1 MNLRAPRIFSGRSLF
16 KTMSFR
22 KYFSLCLDLLLVVS
36 VQAANPNGYYN
47 SITGKKTQALKTALS
62 TLLLNHTIQEY
73 NSLWSFFPS
82 TDARP
87 DGTVWDMY
95 SSNVRSF
102 GSTSGMNREH
112 SFPKSWW
119 GGDVNAAYTD
129 INHLFPSDGDAN
141 MAKNNYPLGVVGT
154 ASFNNG
160 MTKVGANIFPGYS
173 TNAFV
178 FEPADEYKGDFA
190 RTYFYMVT
198 CYQNYTW
205 SYLYMVDQN
214 IYPTLKPWAAS
225 MLMKWHRQD
234 PVSSKEI
241 NRNEAV
247 FKIQNNRNP
256 FIDYPQ
262 LAEYLWGD
270 STALNF
276 GLASTPSTPVL
287 ATPTNDTRLDFGIS
301 LVGIPKTRAFYL
313 KGNNLNSA
321 MSIYMEPTNN
331 YTQFAS
337 AVSYVTQSQAN
348 AGVMVTM
355 TYKPTT
361 IGLHTGSVLV
371 FDGGILGSV
380 KVNLTGRAILIDSL
394 KAPVPLAASGIT
406 STAFT
411 ANWNQASF
419 AESYCLQLYTVTNG
433 FATLVR
439 TIDSIPEN
447 SYDVTGLAIGK
458 NYSYRLKTRIGSMLS
473 GESSEM
479 PVSLLTS
486 IVSATEASGLS
497 VYANGSTVYLQVP
510 MEGMRVELLD
520 FSGKSVAFLTST
532 GHIQTFE
539 NLPMGLYLVRCNGS
553 QRKIMVN

>member
-1 MNLRAPRIFSGRSLF
+1 
-16 KTMSFR
+16 MSF
-22 KYFSLCLDLLLVVS
+22 KKFLCSCIGLILVFSS
-36 VQAANPNGYYN
+36 QAANPNGYYN

-62 TLLLNHTIQEY
+62 NLLLNHTVQEY

-82 TDARP
+82 TDVRP

-95 SSNVRSF
+95 SSTVRNF

-119 GGDVNAAYTD
+119 GGDVNMAYTD
-129 INHLFPSDGDAN
+129 INHLYPSDGDAN
-141 MAKNNYPLGVVGT
+141 MAKSNYPLGVVGA

-160 MTKVGANIFPGYS
+160 VTKVGYNVFAGYS
-173 TNAFV
+173 TNATV

-205 SYLYMVDQN
+205 SYMYMVDQN
-214 IYPTLKPWAAS
+214 VYPTLKPWAAN

-270 STALNF
+270 STASTF
-276 GLASTPSTPVL
+276 GLAATPSVPVL

-301 LVGIPKTRAFYL
+301 LVGVSKTRSLYL
-313 KGNNLNSA
+313 KGSNLTSA
-321 MSIYMEPTNN
+321 MTVYVEPTNN

-337 AVSYVTQSQAN
+337 AVKSVTKDQAN

-355 TYKPTT
+355 SYKPTA
-361 IGLHTGSVLV
+361 IGNHIGSVLV
-371 FDGGILGSV
+371 YDGGILGSV
-380 KVNLTGRAILIDSL
+380 KVNLSGKAIPLDSL
-394 KAPVPLAASGIT
+394 KAPVPIAASSI
-406 STAFT
+406 SSVAFT

-419 AESYCLQLYTVTNG
+419 AEYYRLQLYDVTNG
-433 FATLVR
+433 LGTLVR
-439 TIDSIPEN
+439 TIDSIPDN
-447 SYDVTGLAIGK
+447 SYEVTGLSSSK
-458 NYSYRLKTRIGSMLS
+458 NYSYTLKTRIGSVLS
-473 GESSEM
+473 GESAEM
-479 PVSLLTS
+479 PVSLLS
-486 IVSATEASGLS
+486 GIVSTTDLNGLS
-497 VYANGSTVYLQVP
+497 VYTNGSVIYVQMPRRELL
-510 MEGMRVELLD
+510 VELYD
-520 FSGKSVAFLTST
+520 YSGKRMGFLRST
-532 GHIQTFE
+532 GHIQSFE
-539 NLPMGLYLVRCNGS
+539 NLPLGLYLVRCNGI
-553 QRKIMVN
+553 QRKIMVY

>member
-1 MNLRAPRIFSGRSLF
+1 
-16 KTMSFR
+16 MSFR
-22 KYFSLCLDLLLVVS
+22 KSFFLFLGLLGALS
-36 VQAANPNGYYN
+36 VFAANPNGYYN
-47 SITGKKTQALKTALS
+47 SIAGKKTQALKTALS
-62 TLLLNHTIQEY
+62 ALLLNHTVQEY
-73 NSLWSFFPS
+73 NSLWTFFPS
-82 TDARP
+82 TDVRP

-102 GSTSGMNREH
+102 GATSGMNREH

-119 GGDVNAAYTD
+119 GGDVNMAYTD
-129 INHLFPSDGDAN
+129 INHLYPSDGDAN

-160 MTKVGANIFPGYS
+160 VTKVGSNIFPGYS
-173 TNAFV
+173 TSAMV

-287 ATPTNDTRLDFGIS
+287 ATPTNDTRLDFGTS
-301 LVGIPKTRAFYL
+301 LVGMTKTRTLYL
-313 KGNNLNSA
+313 KGSNLNSA
-321 MSIYMEPTNN
+321 MSVYIEPTDN
-331 YTQFAS
+331 YSQFAS
-337 AVSYVTQSQAN
+337 AVKSVTQAQAN
-348 AGVMVTM
+348 AGVMVAM
-355 TYKPTT
+355 SYKPTA
-361 IGLHTGSVLV
+361 IGTHVGSVLM

-380 KVNLTGRAILIDSL
+380 KVNLSGRTIPMDSL
-394 KAPVPLAASGIT
+394 KAPIPLAASTIT

-419 AESYCLQLYTVTNG
+419 AETYSLQLYVVTNG
-433 FATLVR
+433 LATLVR
-439 TIDSIPEN
+439 SIDSIPDN
-447 SYDVTGLAIGK
+447 SYELTELSSSK
-458 NYSYRLKTRIGSMLS
+458 NYSYTLRTRIGSVLS
-473 GESSEM
+473 VESAEM
-479 PVSLLTS
+479 PVSLLS
-486 IVSATEASGLS
+486 GIVSATDANGMS
-497 VYANGSTVYLQVP
+497 VYTNGSTVYVQVP
-510 MEGMRVELLD
+510 
-520 FSGKSVAFLTST
+520 
-532 GHIQTFE
+532 
-539 NLPMGLYLVRCNGS
+539 
-553 QRKIMVN
+553 

>member
-1 MNLRAPRIFSGRSLF
+1 
-16 KTMSFR
+16 MSFR
-22 KYFSLCLDLLLVVS
+22 KITSFSFVLLLAVS
-36 VQAANPNGYYN
+36 LQAANPNGYYN

-62 TLLLNHTIQEY
+62 ALLLNHTVQEY

-82 TDARP
+82 TDVRP

-95 SSNVRSF
+95 SSTVRSF

-119 GGDVNAAYTD
+119 GGDVNMAYTD
-129 INHLFPSDGDAN
+129 INHLYPSDGDAN
-141 MAKNNYPLGVVGT
+141 MAKSNYPLGEVGV

-160 MTKVGANIFPGYS
+160 VTKVGANIFPGYS
-173 TNAFV
+173 TNATV

-205 SYLYMVDQN
+205 SYMYMVDQN
-214 IYPTLKPWAAS
+214 VYPTLKPWASS

-287 ATPTNDTRLDFGIS
+287 ATPTNDTRLDFGIA
-301 LVGIPKTRAFYL
+301 LVGMTKTRTLYL
-313 KGNNLNSA
+313 KGSNLSSA
-321 MSIYMEPTNN
+321 MSVYVEPTNN

-337 AVSYVTQSQAN
+337 AVKFVTQAQAN
-348 AGVMVTM
+348 AGVQVTM
-355 TYKPTT
+355 SYKPTVVGT
-361 IGLHTGSVLV
+361 HVGSVLV
-371 FDGGILGSV
+371 YDGGILGSV
-380 KVNLTGRAILIDSL
+380 KVNLSGRTIPMDSL
-394 KAPVPLAASGIT
+394 KAPIPQAAT
-406 STAFT
+406 SISATTFT
-411 ANWNQASF
+411 ANWNNASF
-419 AESYCLQLYTVTNG
+419 AETYSLQLYVVTNG
-433 FATLVR
+433 LATLVR
-439 TIDSIPEN
+439 TIDSIPDN
-447 SYDVTGLAIGK
+447 SYEVTGLSSGK
-458 NYSYRLKTRIGSMLS
+458 NYSYTLRTRIGDMLS
-473 GESSEM
+473 NESTEM
-479 PVSLLTS
+479 PVSLLS
-486 IVSATEASGLS
+486 GIVTATDAYGLS
-497 VYANGSTVYLQVP
+497 VYGNGTTVYVQAP
-510 MEGMRVELLD
+510 SQGMVVELFD
-520 FSGKSVAFLTST
+520 SSGKRVAFLRST
-532 GHIQTFE
+532 GHIQSFE
-539 NLPMGLYLVRCNGS
+539 CLQKGLYLVRCNGN

>member
-1 MNLRAPRIFSGRSLF
+1 MTLLKHSLFLFLFIFSPF
-16 KTMSFR
+16 AA
-22 KYFSLCLDLLLVVS
+22 
-36 VQAANPNGYYN
+36 QAANPNGYYN

-62 TLLLNHTIQEY
+62 TLLLNHTVQEY
-73 NSLWSFFPS
+73 NSLWGFFPS
-82 TDARP
+82 TDAHP

-95 SSNVRSF
+95 SSTVRTF
-102 GSTSGMNREH
+102 GATSGMNREH

-119 GGDVNAAYTD
+119 GGAVLPAYTD
-129 INHLFPSDGDAN
+129 INHLYPSDGDAN
-141 MAKNNYPLGVVGT
+141 MAKSNYPLGEVGT
-154 ASFNNG
+154 SFFNNG
-160 MTKVGANIFPGYS
+160 VTKVGSNIFPGYS
-173 TNAFV
+173 TTASV

-214 IYPTLKPWAAS
+214 VYPTLKPWAAS
-225 MLMKWHRQD
+225 MLMKWNRQD

-276 GLASTPSTPVL
+276 GLAVAPSIPVL
-287 ATPTNDTRLDFGIS
+287 ATPTNDTYLDFGVS
-301 LVGIPKTRAFYL
+301 LVGVPKTRTLYL
-313 KGNNLNSA
+313 KGNNLNA
-321 MSIYMEPTNN
+321 VLTVNIEKTND

-337 AVSYVTQSQAN
+337 AVKSVTKVQAN
-348 AGVMVTM
+348 EGVMVTM
-355 TYKPTT
+355 SYKPTST
-361 IGLHTGSVLV
+361 GSHVGSVLV
-371 FDGGILGSV
+371 YDGGIQGSV
-380 KVNLTGRAILIDSL
+380 KVNLSGKAIPLDSL
-394 KAPVPLAASGIT
+394 KAPVPLTATFIAST
-406 STAFT
+406 TFT

-433 FATLVR
+433 FATLVQ
-439 TIDSIPEN
+439 TIDSIPDN
-447 SYDVTGLAIGK
+447 SYEVTGLVNGK
-458 NYSYRLKTRIGSMLS
+458 NYSYTLKTRIGSVLS

-479 PVSLLTS
+479 PVSLLS
-486 IVSATEASGLS
+486 GIIAATDAGGLS
-497 VYANGSTVYLQVP
+497 VYTNGSTVYVQAPTQGLA
-510 MEGMRVELLD
+510 VELFD
-520 FSGKSVAFLTST
+520 YSGKMVARLTST
-532 GHIQTFE
+532 GHIQSFE
-539 NLPMGLYLVRCNGS
+539 NLPLGLYLVRCNRN